1 MAIERINNI
10 GYGFDTQKPAA
21 LRKQVNQSAADN
33 IQISDLARERAE
45 EVKLQ
50 NDVKLFTQIT
60 VSRPEDTDR
69 IQKLNDVKAKL
80 KNGYYDNPTPEMID
94 KVADKMVAVF
104 FGGIQN
110 L

>member
-10 GYGFDTQKPAA
+10 GYGYTQKPTA
-21 LRKQVNQSAADN
+21 LKKQVNQSAADN
-33 IQISDLARERAE
+33 IQISEAARERAE

-50 NDVKLFTQIT
+50 NEIEFFTKIT
-60 VSRPEDTDR
+60 VSRPEDSDR
-69 IQKLNDVKAKL
+69 VQKLKEVKEKL
-80 KNGYYDNPTPEMID
+80 KNGYYDNPGPEMID
-94 KVADKMVAVF
+94 RVAEKMVGVF